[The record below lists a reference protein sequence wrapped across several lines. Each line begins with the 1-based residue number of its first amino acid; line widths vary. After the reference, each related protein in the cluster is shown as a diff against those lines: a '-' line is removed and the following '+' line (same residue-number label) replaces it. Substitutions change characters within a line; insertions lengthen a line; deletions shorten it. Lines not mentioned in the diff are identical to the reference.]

1 MVFFNVVC
9 SYSVYHSLHY
19 NLNLKLKLDL
29 KMCNFKNLEE
39 IWKPEKSFEKTSG
52 NPEKMIIRLKIKSYH

>member
-1 MVFFNVVC
+1 
-9 SYSVYHSLHY
+9 
-19 NLNLKLKLDL
+19 
-29 KMCNFKNLEE
+29 MCNFKNLEE

>member
-9 SYSVYHSLHY
+9 SYSVYHSLHN
-19 NLNLKLKLDL
+19 NLNLKLKIDL